1 MSAHLTEEEQIEA
14 LKRWWSENG
23 KILTAAVVVALGG
36 FWGWSQYQSYQ
47 VTKAKN
53 NAIAYQQLS
62 EAISEL
68 ETSEDKD
75 AQEEKAVA
83 IAKQLSSEQ
92 SDTLYG
98 DFAQMYLAK
107 QAIEKGDWQT
117 AKVEL
122 EAVVADPANP
132 GIKELAQLRLARVL
146 AASGDEDQALS
157 ILSSKVSKAFESL
170 YAEVKGDIYLSQ
182 DKLSEARAA
191 YQKATDALDASDFM
205 RRSTLKIKLDN
216 TTVASD
222 MPDITPSE
230 NPHGAVQANGDA

>member
-68 ETSEDKD
+68 ETSEDK
-75 AQEEKAVA
+75 AVQEEKAVA

-146 AASGDEDQALS
+146 AASGDGDQALS